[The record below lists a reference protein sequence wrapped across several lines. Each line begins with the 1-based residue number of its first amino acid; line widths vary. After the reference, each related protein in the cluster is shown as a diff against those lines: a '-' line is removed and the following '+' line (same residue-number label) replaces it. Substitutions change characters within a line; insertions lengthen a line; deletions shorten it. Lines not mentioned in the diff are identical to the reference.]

1 MLKENEDVFMETDV
15 LIKMSRIKNIMFD
28 SYKKTKEAEKSLIEI
43 VRKYIGEYIG
53 EDRLVDYSP
62 RRSTIERT
70 LISTQKS
77 IYPWFVVDIRMDWLL
92 RHRSPF
98 NSS

>member
-53 EDRLVDYSP
+53 EDHLVDYSP

-77 IYPWFVVDIRMDWLL
+77 IYPGFVVDIRMDWLL
-92 RHRSPF
+92 RHQSPF